1 VIHYDKCFK
10 SDEPPL
16 DDGIHIR
23 ENESTNRGSS
33 QSSCLCYEHVF
44 PVDQRSHYDFFL
56 NSKILRHRLDMSL
69 SSACLRQ
76 LFGTKGLQPLDFS
89 AAV

>member
-1 VIHYDKCFK
+1 MIQYDKCFK

-16 DDGIHIR
+16 DEGIHIR

-33 QSSCLCYEHVF
+33 QSSYLCYENVF

-56 NSKILRHRLDMSL
+56 NFMILPHGLDMSL
-69 SSACLRQ
+69 SSACPRQ
-76 LFGTKGLQPLDFS
+76 LFGTKGLEPLDFS